1 MTKTKLLL
9 YYIALF
15 VVWSVF
21 ELLFRPMIGEGIPSA
36 WLFGLIKTVVWIL
49 PCALILWRV
58 PQEMS
63 IWPIC
68 NGKNLL
74 QVLPVL
80 GVFVLCFGMTYYTR
94 GVQLQFDWSQFIG
107 GVLFAG
113 ITEEIVFRGFLL
125 NRMLKLM
132 RPWVAIVLNAVA
144 FLVIHFPIW
153 IRTGM
158 FVSAF
163 AGFGFL
169 TVTAIGVLFGI
180 MFIKSKNLWVPIIL
194 HASWNLLAMMMA

>member
-9 YYIALF
+9 YYIVLF
-15 VVWSVF
+15 AVWAAF
-21 ELLFRPMIGEGIPSA
+21 ELLFRPMIGEGVASA
-36 WLFGLIKTVVWIL
+36 WLFGLIKTVVWIS
-49 PCALILWRV
+49 PCVLILRKIQ
-58 PQEMS
+58 QEMAV
-63 IWPIC
+63 WPIF

-80 GVFVLCFGMTYYTR
+80 GVFALCFGMAYATR
-94 GVQLQFDWSQFIG
+94 GIKTQMDWPQFIG

-132 RPWVAIVLNAVA
+132 RPWIAIALNAVA
-144 FLVIHFPIW
+144 FMVIHFPIW
-153 IRTGM
+153 IRTGA

-163 AGFGFL
+163 TGFGFL
-169 TVTAIGVLFGI
+169 TVTALGVLFSM
-180 MFIKSKNLWVPIIL
+180 MFIKSKNLWAPILL